1 MNEYEIFKKNYSD
14 ENYINKNKKKYKTI
28 FTSFESCLKE

>member
-14 ENYINKNKKKYKTI
+14 ENYINKNNLLDI
-28 FTSFESCLKE
+28 FDEDKE